1 MRAFIREEKA
11 AGMTEYILIVFLI
24 ALVAYVTV
32 KEFGKTVSGRFIG
45 VDVCAIKSPPD
56 LKSLETLSRLVKR
69 L

>member
-45 VDVCAIKSPPD
+45 AGNKVESAWGD
-56 LKSLETLSRLVKR
+56 
-69 L
+69 